1 MSTARRV
8 LARLELQS
16 EGRVV
21 LSLDVQPVRPAP
33 EVGNIMVGR
42 VHHRARW
49 VQCLGIVTQLDSEY
63 KTFRIVWQ
71 ALGSQSA
78 SPTDSSW
85 ETYEDSLKS
94 SILKSHTL
102 VGKASLGTEPR
113 ITMWQPAGCVVRE
126 EEALILAT
134 AAAKHD
140 LPLKRLSKRRLPGNK
155 QASDTQA
162 RRSATPPPRSTT
174 PPPRSTTP
182 PPRPPPPPTPP
193 LPPLL
198 PMQWSHL
205 QPKESYEVGDVVEA
219 MSCGGGQLG
228 SDCWAEARVIK
239 RSGLSAVVEYTNV
252 HTEPKSGRIIVTA
265 ADDTPKGLVM
275 KYDLPVK
282 PDVEPASRFVMGM
295 RRVHQALRLM
305 VAGASSARIQRER
318 VA

>member
-78 SPTDSSW
+78 PPTDSSW

-102 VGKASLGTEPR
+102 VGKASLGPEPR

-126 EEALILAT
+126 EEALTLAI
-134 AAAKHD
+134 AAAQHD
-140 LPLKRLSKRRLPGNK
+140 LPPKRLSKRRLPGNE

-162 RRSATPPPRSTT
+162 RRSTT

-182 PPRPPPPPTPP
+182 PPRSITPPPRPP
-193 LPPLL
+193 LPPPPL
-198 PMQWSHL
+198 PPPLQWHHL

-282 PDVEPASRFVMGM
+282 PDVEPAS
-295 RRVHQALRLM
+295 
-305 VAGASSARIQRER
+305 
-318 VA
+318 